1 VAEEKKRKPL
11 IEAIISKMDGL
22 DILADIFGEKK
33 QEKKE
38 IAPQDTLGGMLQT
51 LPMLVMLPAVMPLI
65 QQMMTQTLSST
76 TVNVKVESATAIL
89 PIEISASTAIV
100 PIEIKASSVTLN
112 VNITGSVTLNV
123 NITGSDAILNVN
135 ANVTNANLNVVLQ
148 SQAVDLKIYTPSG
161 KWVSASDLVSTYIDA
176 YGVLIYPNQETT
188 IISVSGKRGRLK
200 YIGMNIKNYVGAIDL
215 TQYLR
220 IRIYID
226 GSLKADIP
234 LGRLDLFM
242 GFPVEKLR
250 QSLVHHI
257 ATSLSWPF
265 NTSRIGTNPDLYL
278 VMPFFSGPRG
288 GITYFIYNYT
298 NAIITE
304 IGLYINVEFEFTN
317 SFVVKIYNSHSSAQ
331 PDCTVMVMIGE
342 YL

>member
-1 VAEEKKRKPL
+1 VSEEKKRKPL
-11 IEAIISKMDGL
+11 T
-22 DILADIFGEKK
+22 DILDDIAGEKK

-38 IAPQDTLGGMLQT
+38 DTFSGMLQT

-65 QQMMTQTLSST
+65 QQMLTQTLSST

-123 NITGSDAILNVN
+123 NITGSDVALNVN
-135 ANVTNANLNVVLQ
+135 ANITNTNLNVILQ

-176 YGVLIYPNQETT
+176 YGVLINPNQETT

-200 YIGMNIKNYVGAIDL
+200 YIGMEIKNFVGAIDL

-220 IRIYID
+220 MRIYVD

-250 QSLVHHI
+250 QSLGHHI
-257 ATSLSWPF
+257 ATNLSWPF
-265 NTSRIGTNPDLYL
+265 NTSRIGINPDKYL
-278 VMPFFSGPRG
+278 IMPFFSGPRG
-288 GITYFIYNYT
+288 GVTYFIYDYT

-304 IGLYINVEFEFTN
+304 IGLYINIEFEFTN
-317 SFVVKIYNSHSSAQ
+317 SFVVKIYNSHSSAS
-331 PDCTVMVMIGE
+331 PTCTVMAVIGE

>member
-22 DILADIFGEKK
+22 DILAEIAGEKK

-38 IAPQDTLGGMLQT
+38 VAPQDTLGGILQT

-112 VNITGSVTLNV
+112 VNITGS
-123 NITGSDAILNVN
+123 DAILNVN

-161 KWVSASDLVSTYIDA
+161 KWVSASDLVGTYIDA
-176 YGVLIYPNQETT
+176 YGVLISPNQETT

-200 YIGMNIKNYVGAIDL
+200 YIGMNIKNYVGSINL

-220 IRIYID
+220 LRIYID

-234 LGRLDLFM
+234 LDRIDLFM

-250 QSLVHHI
+250 QSLAHHI
-257 ATSLSWPF
+257 YTGLSWPF
-265 NTSRIGTNPDLYL
+265 NTSRIGTNPDKYL

-288 GITYFIYNYT
+288 GITYFIYDYT